1 MIGAVILK
9 KGGGLKI
16 SGATLKTPFSCKV
29 ALLMRCEKL
38 INVSIILL
46 TSPSLAASNNDSIE
60 LLKVHPPI
68 LALGLGIGIYLLDGV

>member
-1 MIGAVILK
+1 MSIV
-9 KGGGLKI
+9 
-16 SGATLKTPFSCKV
+16 
-29 ALLMRCEKL
+29 EL
-38 INVSIILL
+38 IYVSIILL